1 MTEKE
6 IWDKAYNRIFEL
18 YGDMPDL
25 RIIISRFYSEKQ
37 AFMQYEV
44 GKYFYDLAKLRREA
58 EESGERLIVKA
69 PIASCLVAYLLGA
82 TDENPLPAHYYCPKK
97 CKTLEW
103 MDGRCVFDLR
113 DRTCACGERKK
124 PDGFDIPFET
134 YLPYAKKLKIT
145 DTVPESYQQLF
156 DSILS
161 HFQKTLLDTANICKQ
176 LEKAASVCMVDIDLN
191 DREVKHRLLTGD
203 FEKLASVGSEKVI
216 KQMISLTYPQ
226 SYNELLKLIGLAHGT
241 CTWRYNAEHL
251 LSDGVCSLADI
262 PATRD
267 EVFMM
272 IRDAMYDCDFHDTGF
287 AYDVANKARCGYY
300 REHGMDDY
308 TNGTLSM
315 LGLDSWFGSYIRA
328 THYMSTKALAVL
340 ELKYSIILNWYQV
353 YYPREYQRVMA
364 DYST

>member
-124 PDGFDIPFET
+124 PDGFDIPFALCKEAQDHR
-134 YLPYAKKLKIT
+134 YRSRKLS
-145 DTVPESYQQLF
+145 TV
-156 DSILS
+156 
-161 HFQKTLLDTANICKQ
+161 
-176 LEKAASVCMVDIDLN
+176 V
-191 DREVKHRLLTGD
+191 
-203 FEKLASVGSEKVI
+203 
-216 KQMISLTYPQ
+216 
-226 SYNELLKLIGLAHGT
+226 
-241 CTWRYNAEHL
+241 
-251 LSDGVCSLADI
+251 
-262 PATRD
+262 
-267 EVFMM
+267 
-272 IRDAMYDCDFHDTGF
+272 
-287 AYDVANKARCGYY
+287 
-300 REHGMDDY
+300 
-308 TNGTLSM
+308 
-315 LGLDSWFGSYIRA
+315 
-328 THYMSTKALAVL
+328 
-340 ELKYSIILNWYQV
+340 
-353 YYPREYQRVMA
+353 
-364 DYST
+364 